1 MGCGEPV
8 VLDEAR
14 PVRRN
19 PSLDRDAGLV
29 EGLRRQA
36 PRAAEALVATY
47 GDRVYRLA
55 LRITGNSSDAE
66 EVVQD
71 ALWAATRKIDTFR
84 GTAAFG
90 SWVYRIAANAAYQKR
105 RGRRVDRNGTSW
117 EELALA
123 MDETGEMVQPGI
135 DWSPRLKDPVLQAEL
150 HDVLRGAI
158 DELPEEH
165 RATFLLHDV
174 DGLSNPEIAETLRI
188 KLATVKSRVHRA
200 RLFLRARLAAYVHG
214 TLELGP
220 AD

>member
-1 MGCGEPV
+1 MGCSERA
-8 VLDEAR
+8 VLEEAPLIHHR
-14 PVRRN
+14 PTV
-19 PSLDRDAGLV
+19 DRDADLV
-29 EGLRRQA
+29 ARLRRQE
-36 PRAAEALVATY
+36 PEAAEALVAAY

-55 LRITGNSSDAE
+55 VRITGNGSDAE

-84 GTAAFG
+84 GTAAFS
-90 SWVYRIAANAAYQKR
+90 SWIYRITANAAYQKR

-123 MDETGEMVQPGI
+123 MDETGEPVQPGN

-150 HDVLRGAI
+150 HTVLRAAI

-174 DGLSNPEIAETLRI
+174 EGLSNPEIAETLRI

-200 RLFLRARLAAYVHG
+200 RLFLRARLAAYVG
-214 TLELGP
+214 GVPQLG
-220 AD
+220 